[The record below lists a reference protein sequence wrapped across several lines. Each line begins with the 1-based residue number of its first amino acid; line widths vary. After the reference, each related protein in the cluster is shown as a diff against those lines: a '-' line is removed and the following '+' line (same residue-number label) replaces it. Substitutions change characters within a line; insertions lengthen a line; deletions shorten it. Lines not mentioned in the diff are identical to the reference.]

1 MSLSLLKIN
10 KLEYKIVNIFKHK
23 NIYIYHYFFYI
34 LNKNHHF
41 KRMLD
46 YLKNKILIN

>member
-34 LNKNHHF
+34 LNKNH
-41 KRMLD
+41 MLD